1 MNEFTTMLFVLLG
14 FLAGSLSGLL
24 GIGGGVI
31 LVPALVLVFGY
42 SQHMA
47 QGTTLV
53 LMIPPIG
60 LLAAWNYYK
69 KGGVDLR
76 IAALLCVGFAFGGLL
91 GAKMSGLISSATLSH
106 VFAVT
111 LVLIAI
117 KMLFG
122 NRDQKDDLAANDRY
136 PLNYKNGCV
145 LVVVGLSAGIIS
157 GLLGIGGGIIIVPA
171 LVFLFGLPQRV
182 AQGTTVMLMVPP
194 IGLLAAGEY
203 FQQGNVD
210 LAAGGLICAGFF
222 VGAFCGSKLATAVPS
237 HALSKVFGI
246 AMLLIAFK
254 IW

>member
-1 MNEFTTMLFVLLG
+1 MSEITILLFVALG
-14 FLAGSLSGLL
+14 LLAGSLSGLL

-31 LVPALVLVFGY
+31 LVPSLVLIFGY

-60 LLAAWNYYK
+60 VLAAWNYYK

-76 IAALLCVGFAFGGLL
+76 IAALLCLGFAFGGLF
-91 GAKMSGLISSATLSH
+91 GAKLSGLISSAVLAHIFSFTLI
-106 VFAVT
+106 
-111 LVLIAI
+111 LIAI

-122 NRDQKDDLAANDRY
+122 RRDGQDDSKLTERF
-136 PLNYKNGCV
+136 PLNFQNGS
-145 LVVVGLSAGIIS
+145 LLAVVGLSAGIIS

-194 IGLLAAGEY
+194 IGLLAAREY

-222 VGAFCGSKLATAVPS
+222 IGAFCGSKLATAVPS
-237 HALSKVFGI
+237 SALSKVFGI

>member
-1 MNEFTTMLFVLLG
+1 MSEITIILFVLLG
-14 FLAGSLSGLL
+14 LLAGSLSGLL

-31 LVPALVLVFGY
+31 LVPSLVLVFGY

-76 IAALLCVGFAFGGLL
+76 IAALLCFGFAFGGLV
-91 GAKMSGLISSATLSH
+91 GARLSGLISGATLSH

-111 LVLIAI
+111 LILIAV

-122 NRDQKDDLAANDRY
+122 CRNNKDDADATERY
-136 PLNYKNGCV
+136 PLNCKNGCV

-194 IGLLAAGEY
+194 IGLLAAREY

-222 VGAFCGSKLATAVPS
+222 IGAFFGSKLATAVPTY
-237 HALSKVFGI
+237 ALSKVFGI
-246 AMLLIAFK
+246 AMLLIACK
-254 IW
+254 TW